1 MKTVCWTKNNSSL
14 SLRTMFKIPPG
25 SSSTLPNNP
34 NNDKRTTNS
43 QRETVFVSLR
53 VRLSA
58 KIIGHNPNLYS
69 EKLMAAIFS
78 PEVKFR
84 FMAVGYGKI
93 SRNLNFFSCRFARST
108 KFLWTIMGA
117 NNWKA
122 NIQFVI
128 NVADWMSNIIRNILD
143 RFI

>member
-1 MKTVCWTKNNSSL
+1 
-14 SLRTMFKIPPG
+14 MFKIPPG

-84 FMAVGYGKI
+84 FMAVGYGK
-93 SRNLNFFSCRFARST
+93 NKPKLELFQLQVC
-108 KFLWTIMGA
+108 
-117 NNWKA
+117 
-122 NIQFVI
+122 QI
-128 NVADWMSNIIRNILD
+128 N
-143 RFI
+143 